1 MTFTP
6 KFSITPRM
14 AADLMSIQSA
24 AATVDFCP
32 LPANIV
38 TELKRQSRMET
49 VILSTKIE
57 GNRLEPQR
65 KRAAIV
71 SAASG
76 REEQEVHNLAKALD
90 FLDGCAE
97 RNTPIT
103 EDLIKQLHG
112 IIRVI
117 EAGRRP
123 RYSEYRTV
131 QNKIGEAGS
140 NAIVYL
146 PPEPQDVPALMADL
160 VAWASS
166 AATVELPAPVVAG
179 IFMYQ
184 LLTVHP
190 YLDGNG
196 RTARALATYILKRAG
211 LGLRGLLVLERYYD
225 RDLTGYYANLQMGLS
240 HNYYFGRN
248 NADLTPWLSFFIAGL
263 ADVFIEAARLV
274 RAKSDEY
281 LTPEPELLRR
291 LDPYQR
297 QLFSQLALHRDRLT
311 VTDVSN
317 LTGLAGRTV
326 REKLHAWIADGF
338 VQAVDPGAQ
347 RIRSVTLTAPYRE
360 LAVEVAN
367 DPKRYPY
374 LLG

>member
-1 MTFTP
+1 M
-6 KFSITPRM
+6 
-14 AADLMSIQSA
+14 ADLIAWTNSA
-24 AATVDFCP
+24 AA
-32 LPANIV
+32 A
-38 TELKRQSRMET
+38 
-49 VILSTKIE
+49 
-57 GNRLEPQR
+57 
-65 KRAAIV
+65 
-71 SAASG
+71 
-76 REEQEVHNLAKALD
+76 
-90 FLDGCAE
+90 
-97 RNTPIT
+97 
-103 EDLIKQLHG
+103 
-112 IIRVI
+112 
-117 EAGRRP
+117 
-123 RYSEYRTV
+123 
-131 QNKIGEAGS
+131 
-140 NAIVYL
+140 
-146 PPEPQDVPALMADL
+146 
-160 VAWASS
+160 
-166 AATVELPAPVVAG
+166 ELPAPVVAG
-179 IFMYQ
+179 VFMYQ

-196 RTARALATYILKRAG
+196 RTARALATYVLKRAG

-225 RDLTGYYANLQMGLS
+225 RDLTGYYANLQMGLN

-263 ADVFIEAARLV
+263 ADVFTEAARLV
-274 RAKSDEY
+274 RAKSDEF

-338 VQAVDPGAQ
+338 VQAADPGAQ

-360 LAVEVAN
+360 LAAEVAN